1 MRHAMASKNIAG
13 RIADELY
20 DEAKWWVIRKL
31 RPDGIDLP
39 TWPSAPKLPSM
50 PSLPSLPTFNLPKF

>member
-39 TWPSAPKLPSM
+39 SWPSAPKLPSM